1 MGLPQGGVGVGPIAS
16 RRRSARLKRTW
27 LIVAVLAVA
36 GVAGYLYL
44 QSGGDDGGIDLVEAF
59 RGAEKRTPLS
69 PAAAFSMDPQTIK
82 GETKPSIYAHPP
94 SRIIFHDIKVPPD
107 ARLETFLAIKEEAW
121 SKGTDGVYFRVGVS
135 QGETYTDL
143 LKRHVDPHKVEGDRA
158 WIPVSIDLS
167 AYAGQ
172 TVNVIFNTHE
182 SVPGFGANP
191 LYDFAVFGAPRIVT
205 APPS

>member
-1 MGLPQGGVGVGPIAS
+1 M
-16 RRRSARLKRTW
+16 KRTW
-27 LIVAVLAVA
+27 LIVAMLAIA

-44 QSGGDDGGIDLVEAF
+44 QSGADDGTIDLVEAF
-59 RGAEKRTPLS
+59 RGAEKRTPMN

-94 SRIIFHDIKVPPD
+94 SRIIFHDIKVPPR
-107 ARLETFLAIKEEAW
+107 ARLELFLALKEEVW

-135 QGETYTDL
+135 QGETYKDL
-143 LKRHVDPHKVEGDRA
+143 LQRQLDPYRVEADRG

-167 AYAGQ
+167 EYAGQ
-172 TVNVIFNTHE
+172 SVNVIFNTHE
-182 SVPGFGANP
+182 SAPGVAPNGLF
-191 LYDFAVFGAPRIVT
+191 DFAIFGAPRIAV